1 MLKLKYVLAYIL
13 GIFGWFGGIVVGIIW
28 SLLYGGY
35 QEIDVIDIPTVL
47 MENITPAIVSVFL
60 GNYIFIKIF
69 PDTSSKKINT
79 IIFYVILFLNYGV
92 ILSENIAN
100 SNYTNIIYVL
110 TGIVCLAYLIYQ
122 LLNNPTEQNK

>member
-13 GIFGWFGGIVVGIIW
+13 GILGWFGGIVVGVIW

-35 QEIDVIDIPTVL
+35 QETNVIDIPTVL
-47 MENITPAIVSVFL
+47 MENITPAIISVFL
-60 GNYIFIKIF
+60 GNYIFLKIF

-79 IIFYVILFLNYGV
+79 IIFYVILFLNYGI
-92 ILSENIAN
+92 ILSESITN

-110 TGIVCLAYLIYQ
+110 TGVICLIYLIYQ
-122 LLNNPTEQNK
+122 LLNDNKEQNK

>member
-13 GIFGWFGGIVVGIIW
+13 GILGWFGGIVMGVIW

-35 QEIDVIDIPTVL
+35 QKTNVIDIPTVL
-47 MENITPAIVSVFL
+47 MENITPAIISVFL
-60 GNYIFIKIF
+60 GNYIFLKIL

-79 IIFYVILFLNYGV
+79 IIFYVILFLNYGI
-92 ILSENIAN
+92 ILSESITN

-110 TGIVCLAYLIYQ
+110 TGVICLIYLIYQ
-122 LLNNPTEQNK
+122 LLNDNKEQNK

>member
-79 IIFYVILFLNYGV
+79 IIFYVILFLNYV
-92 ILSENIAN
+92 
-100 SNYTNIIYVL
+100 T
-110 TGIVCLAYLIYQ
+110 
-122 LLNNPTEQNK
+122 

>member
-13 GIFGWFGGIVVGIIW
+13 GILGWFGGIVVGVIW

-35 QEIDVIDIPTVL
+35 QETNVIDIPTVL
-47 MENITPAIVSVFL
+47 MENITPAIISVFL
-60 GNYIFIKIF
+60 GNYIFLKIF

-79 IIFYVILFLNYGV
+79 IIFYVILFLNYGI
-92 ILSENIAN
+92 ILSESITN

-110 TGIVCLAYLIYQ
+110 TGVICLIYLIYQ
-122 LLNNPTEQNK
+122 LLNDKKEQSK

>member
-13 GIFGWFGGIVVGIIW
+13 GILGWFGGIVVGVIW

-35 QEIDVIDIPTVL
+35 QETNVIDIPTVL
-47 MENITPAIVSVFL
+47 MENITPAIISVFL
-60 GNYIFIKIF
+60 VFYIFLNIF

-79 IIFYVILFLNYGV
+79 IIFYVILFLNYGI
-92 ILSENIAN
+92 ILSESITN

-110 TGIVCLAYLIYQ
+110 TGVICLIYLIYQ
-122 LLNNPTEQNK
+122 LLNDNKEQNK